1 MRCDFEQVFPTSVAN
16 VLIVLCVTMETIVHA
31 EIKTFIGVGEY
42 TMNNFENP
50 DIAKQRAQQNAELDA
65 VKRAVAYLK
74 NFSETVGATI
84 TNDEISAVATNTI
97 TFGNVQIESVA
108 NYSSGVT
115 YKVTIEAQ
123 INTDG
128 IEDFIRR
135 DIKDKEKIVDIYK
148 IRRKA
153 IRKNDII
160 VETMKAQYN
169 LANSQAD
176 KDILLNQIKTIDLKF
191 LSNRKMQESDKFSY
205 FGDNHN
211 ALRLS
216 IDAVELDIQITKEYT
231 GWSIPD
237 FDKALELD
245 SDAADVYRLRGV
257 AYNNLGQYAQAL
269 QDLNKTI
276 ELDSNDESAH
286 YNRGVV
292 YSNLNQYEQAIQD
305 FNQAIKIY
313 PYSDKAFAY
322 YNRGDAYCHLK
333 QYEQAIQDF
342 NKTIE
347 LNPNLHQAYNNRGL
361 AYMDGLKQY
370 DRAIQDFNKA
380 IELNPND
387 AALYFN
393 RGFAYLEL
401 AKPPEG
407 TFKNFDKSKG
417 ECALQD
423 FTQGI
428 KLDPKFTEAYD
439 FRAVCYFELEKYNLA
454 VKDFSKT
461 IELNPNYA
469 DAYLSRGWS
478 YSILNRYKK
487 AIADFNK
494 YIEFV
499 PDNAEDYRLRGY
511 CYSKLGDME
520 KMSAD
525 FEKYDE
531 LSGKS

>member
-1 MRCDFEQVFPTSVAN
+1 MTLNRFFRRALPAF
-16 VLIVLCVTMETIVHA
+16 LIVLCVTMETIVHA

-65 VKRAVAYLK
+65 VKRAAAYLK

-108 NYSSGVT
+108 NYLSGVT
-115 YKVTIEAQ
+115 YNVTIEAQ

-148 IRRKA
+148 IRRKE

-160 VETMKAQYN
+160 VESVKAQYN

-176 KDILLNQIKTIDLKF
+176 KDILLNQMKTIDLKF

-205 FGDNHN
+205 FGDNHS
-211 ALRLS
+211 ALRL
-216 IDAVELDIQITKEYT
+216 ITDAVKLDIQITKEYT
-231 GWSIPD
+231 KWSIPD

-245 SDAADVYRLRGV
+245 PNNADAYRLRGV
-257 AYNNLGQYAQAL
+257 YYANLGQYAQAL
-269 QDLNKTI
+269 QDLNKAI
-276 ELDSNDESAH
+276 ELNSNDESAH
-286 YNRGVV
+286 YNRAIV
-292 YSNLNQYEQAIQD
+292 YSNLKQYEQAIQD
-305 FNQAIKIY
+305 LNQAIKVY
-313 PYSDKAFAY
+313 PYSDEAFAY
-322 YNRGDAYCHLK
+322 YNRGDAYRHLK
-333 QYEQAIQDF
+333 QYEQAIKDF
-342 NKTIE
+342 DKAIE
-347 LNPNLHQAYNNRGL
+347 LDPNDTNSYNLRGL
-361 AYMDGLKQY
+361 CYFELKQHY
-370 DRAIQDFNKA
+370 LAITDFNKA
-380 IELNPND
+380 IKLNPND
-387 AALYFN
+387 AALYFH
-393 RGFAYLEL
+393 RGVNYLEL

-423 FTQGI
+423 FTQAI
-428 KLDPKFTEAYD
+428 KLD
-439 FRAVCYFELEKYNLA
+439 
-454 VKDFSKT
+454 
-461 IELNPNYA
+461 PNYA
-469 DAYLSRGWS
+469 DAYLGRGWS
-478 YSILNRYKK
+478 YSILSSYKK

-494 YIEFV
+494 YIELV
-499 PDNAEDYRLRGY
+499 PDNAEAYRLRGY
-511 CYSKLGDME
+511 CYSELGDME

-531 LSGKS
+531 LSGKN